1 MEFKYPRNIQP
12 PASVPEEVEPP
23 RRIQPQLQL
32 QAAPSNITPKV
43 ANDGHKV
50 IVEKALPY
58 VFEVIQQREW
68 CDKAPLLQV
77 REALRRLDFSG
88 DRFWGANQMY
98 SRKRTVEDIIVSKYF
113 AELRLSL

>member
-1 MEFKYPRNIQP
+1 
-12 PASVPEEVEPP
+12 
-23 RRIQPQLQL
+23 L

-77 REALRRLDFSG
+77 REALRRLDLSG